1 MAFKMKS
8 REESVHFSKLIP
20 EYEPLRES
28 DYPKVSIIVPTQN
41 SATLIPDTLESLLS
55 QDYVDFEVI
64 IIDASSTDRTLEVI
78 RSLKDPRVRIYSV
91 STYSRY
97 EMLNKGIT
105 HAYGAYLNF
114 LFPGDFYIHK
124 LVLKDA
130 LRLSAADPKPYLI
143 YGGTML
149 RDGKS
154 ETKILFRELTLDLL
168 KSGRQPTSLQSCWFR
183 CETFREIGKFNT
195 DLEQRGGFDLLC
207 RFMLNGNLA
216 FKSTSRVVTDY
227 DLRAVT
233 RKMVVK
239 HFFETMSIINKY
251 FGFSYVLKW
260 LFNQNDSARYL
271 QLWWR
276 SMRVA
281 LFGKT

>member
-1 MAFKMKS
+1 MAFKMKK
-8 REESVHFSKLIP
+8 REEGGYFSKLIP
-20 EYEPLRES
+20 ELEPLRDS

-41 SATLIPDTLESLLS
+41 SATLIADTLESLLS
-55 QDYVDFEVI
+55 QDYFNFEVI
-64 IIDASSTDRTLEVI
+64 IIDAASTDRTLEII
-78 RSLKDPRVRIYSV
+78 RSMKDERVRIYSV
-91 STYSRY
+91 SSYARY

-124 LVLKDA
+124 SVLKDT
-130 LRLSAADPKPYLI
+130 LRLAVADPKPFLI

-154 ETKILFRELTLDLL
+154 ETKILFRELTIDLL

-183 CETFREIGKFNT
+183 SDMFREIGKFNT
-195 DLEQRGGFDLLC
+195 ELEQRGGYDLLC
-207 RFMLNGNLA
+207 RFLLNGNMT
-216 FKSTSRVVTDY
+216 FKSSSRVVTDY

-233 RKMVVK
+233 RKTVVK
-239 HFFETMSIINKY
+239 HFFETMKIINKY
-251 FGFSYVLKW
+251 FGASYVLKW
-260 LFNQNDSARYL
+260 LYNQNDSTRYIK
-271 QLWWR
+271 LWWK
-276 SMRVA
+276 SVRVA

>member
-1 MAFKMKS
+1 MKS
-8 REESVHFSKLIP
+8 REESPFSKLVP
-20 EYEPLRES
+20 DLEPLREC
-28 DYPKVSIIVPTQN
+28 DCPKVSVIVPTQN
-41 SATLIPDTLESLLS
+41 SSTLIGDTLESLLS
-55 QDYVDFEVI
+55 QDYPDFEVI

-78 RSLKDPRVRIYSV
+78 RSLKDSRIRLYSV
-91 STYSRY
+91 SSYSRY
-97 EMLNKGIT
+97 DMLNKGIT
-105 HAYGAYLNF
+105 HAYGTYLNF

-124 LVLKDA
+124 SVLKDVM
-130 LRLSAADPKPYLI
+130 RLSFPGPRPFLL

-154 ETKILFRELTLDLL
+154 DTKILFRELSLDLL

-183 CETFREIGKFNT
+183 SETFREIGKFNT
-195 DLEQRGGFDLLC
+195 ELEQRGGYELLC
-207 RFMLNGNLA
+207 RFMQNGHLT

-233 RKMVVK
+233 RNMIIK
-239 HFFETMSIINKY
+239 HFFETMWIINKY
-251 FGFSYVLKW
+251 FGLSYVAKW
-260 LFNQNDSARYL
+260 IFLQNDTLRYFK
-271 QLWWR
+271 LWWR